1 MSTTAEP
8 QAPMIRSCRR
18 CFRPLDGRQVYCS
31 TACLEAH
38 DERAA
43 VLVEHVAVRREWI
56 ASQVA
61 DLDAQIARLQMDRMR
76 VVGAA
81 ETDLAANVAEL
92 AALRTDIAAAKAA
105 GEVRFELA
113 SDRPARS
120 AAGRM
125 A

>member
-1 MSTTAEP
+1 
-8 QAPMIRSCRR
+8 
-18 CFRPLDGRQVYCS
+18 
-31 TACLEAH
+31 
-38 DERAA
+38 
-43 VLVEHVAVRREWI
+43 
-56 ASQVA
+56 
-61 DLDAQIARLQMDRMR
+61 DAQIARLQMDRMR